1 MEYQGMQPN
10 QQAMIMSAFQN
21 ETFIQNRLDIQDTP
35 LYDTVVLAA
44 AAAVTDTT
52 SSLFTDVGPA
62 SGKTKALTNMT
73 QSGILPSPQAFSI
86 FGFRFRWREDI
97 LRADLDSILNGFAL
111 AFTLGQKE
119 YNLGPL
125 WYYATGGGIAG
136 ETNVSAAQFLTNGTP
151 MRESRHQL
159 SLPIVIESRIDF
171 EAHLIGTAFTL
182 AAGGAG
188 GTGFTFQL
196 LLDGLYARGV
206 Q

>member
-1 MEYQGMQPN
+1 MNANSMTADQRGFILN
-10 QQAMIMSAFQN
+10 AFQN

-35 LYDTVVLAA
+35 LYDTVTLAA
-44 AAAVTDTT
+44 AAAVNETT

-62 SGKTKALTNMT
+62 SGKTRALTNMT
-73 QSGILPSPQAFSI
+73 QAGILPSPQAFSI

-111 AFTLGQKE
+111 TFSLGQKE

-125 WYYATGGGIAG
+125 WYYASGGGIAG

-171 EAHLIGTAFTL
+171 EAHLVGTAFTL
-182 AAGGAG
+182 AVGGAG